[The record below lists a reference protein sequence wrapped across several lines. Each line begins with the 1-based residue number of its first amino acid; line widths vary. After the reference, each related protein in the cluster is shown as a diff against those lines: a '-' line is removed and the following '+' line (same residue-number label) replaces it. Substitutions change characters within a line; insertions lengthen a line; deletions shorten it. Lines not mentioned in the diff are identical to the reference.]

1 MANKRTSVIT
11 ENVLRTRGIEV
22 TEYTEEVSIGLE
34 KWKQIKFLD
43 SKRNLVIFILQL
55 VERGEIHTLKKIG
68 KCQELTH

>member
-34 KWKQIKFLD
+34 KM
-43 SKRNLVIFILQL
+43 
-55 VERGEIHTLKKIG
+55 EIDQVFGFKKKSSTLTAAK
-68 KCQELTH
+68 